1 MIDVI
6 HKIQYGDTGSG
17 DFVEVTV
24 DSIANYAILLGN
36 ESIRAG
42 SRTVIYKQD
51 IDALI
56 EALQFLKEEY
66 L

>member
-6 HKIQYGDTGSG
+6 HKIYYGDTGSG
-17 DFVEVTV
+17 DFAEVTV

-36 ESIRAG
+36 DSINPNH
-42 SRTVIYKQD
+42 RTVIYKLD
-51 IDALI
+51 IDTLI
-56 EALQFLKEEY
+56 EALQHLKSEY

>member
-24 DSIANYAILLGN
+24 DSIAHSAILLGN
-36 ESIRAG
+36 ESIAGG

-56 EALQFLKEEY
+56 KALQLLKEKY

>member
-6 HKIQYGDTGSG
+6 KKIYYGDTGSG

-24 DSIANYAILLGN
+24 DSIANYAVLLGN
-36 ESIRAG
+36 ESISG
-42 SRTVIYKQD
+42 NSRKVIFKAD
-51 IDALI
+51 IDKLIDALS
-56 EALQFLKEEY
+56 ELKEY

>member
-24 DSIANYAILLGN
+24 DSIAHSAILLGN
-36 ESIRAG
+36 QSITG
-42 SRTVIYKQD
+42 DSRTVIYKQD
-51 IDALI
+51 IDTLI
-56 EALQFLKEEY
+56 KALQLLKQEY

>member
-17 DFVEVTV
+17 DFAEVTV

-36 ESIRAG
+36 ESIRG
-42 SRTVIYKQD
+42 DSRTVIYKQD
-51 IDALI
+51 VDALI

>member
-6 HKIQYGDTGSG
+6 RKIYYGDIGSG
-17 DFVEVTV
+17 DFAEVTV

-36 ESIRAG
+36 ESITG
-42 SRTVIYKQD
+42 HKRTVIYKSD
-51 IDALI
+51 IDSLV
-56 EALQFLKEEY
+56 EALRELQGY